1 MILKSLVIFCAG
13 LLISC
18 GPSTKTQNQVENKE
32 KPIISIKPVKYE
44 VYFLASRTS
53 VHPPDEYTIDTNGQ
67 MVIVSQQLM
76 SDGNW
81 KKPKGLAFLEP
92 EDKVILDSL
101 VADELL
107 YTIKAEDVL
116 PPCPDGADYSIMVVR
131 KDKKLSLSLKTNTCA
146 MIENTLSG
154 SQRPIIKRLLQLF
167 ESMRGKYRPAF
178 KD

>member
-1 MILKSLVIFCAG
+1 MILKSLVIFSAG

-18 GPSTKTQNQVENKE
+18 GPAAKTQNQVENKE
-32 KPIISIKPVKYE
+32 NPTTPIIPIKYE

-76 SDGNW
+76 ADGKW
-81 KKPKGLAFLEP
+81 KKPKGLAFLEH

-101 VADELL
+101 VADDLL
-107 YTIKAEDVL
+107 YSIKAEDVL
-116 PPCPDGADYSIMVVR
+116 PPCSDGADYSIMVVR

-146 MIENTLSG
+146 IIENTLPG
-154 SQRPIIKRLLQLF
+154 SQRPVLKKLLQLF
-167 ESMRGKYRPAF
+167 ESMRGKYRPLF
-178 KD
+178 QQ